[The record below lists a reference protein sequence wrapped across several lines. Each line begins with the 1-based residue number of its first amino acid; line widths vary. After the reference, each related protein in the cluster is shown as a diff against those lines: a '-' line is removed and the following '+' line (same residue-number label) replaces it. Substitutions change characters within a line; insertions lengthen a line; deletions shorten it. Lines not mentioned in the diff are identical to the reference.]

1 MPELYPEDQEK
12 VNKYL
17 SSPQHRVE
25 REDFKPY
32 RLLLIVVVV
41 LLALT
46 GISYLIASQHG
57 IV

>member
-17 SSPQHRVE
+17 SSPQHQVE
-25 REDFKPY
+25 REDFKPM
-32 RLLLIVVVV
+32 RLLLIVFVV
-41 LLALT
+41 LIVLT
-46 GISYLIASQHG
+46 VISYLIASQHG

>member
-17 SSPQHRVE
+17 SSSQHSVE
-25 REDFKPY
+25 REDFKPW
-32 RLLLIVVVV
+32 RLLLIVFVV
-41 LLALT
+41 LVVLT
-46 GISYLIASQHG
+46 AISYLIASQQG